1 MMSTTLRVISIMFLG
16 AGVIGMFS
24 ALFGKDRKEAAEGV
38 PLIALLLSP
47 AALTLMGV
55 SLLNLGQPWTQITM
69 VVAVV
74 MYFVGSSMQRRESG

>member
-1 MMSTTLRVISIMFLG
+1 MMFTTLRVISIMFLG

-24 ALFGKDRKEAAEGV
+24 ALFGKDRKEAGEDFSLFA
-38 PLIALLLSP
+38 LLSP
-47 AALTLMGV
+47 AALALMGV
-55 SLLNLGQPWTQITM
+55 SLLNLGQPWSRITM

>member
-24 ALFGKDRKEAAEGV
+24 ALFGKDRKEAAGV

-55 SLLNLGQPWTQITM
+55 SLLNLGQPWTRITM